1 MTRLRFWSKLLFGVA
16 AATNGA
22 EAMAKSTKKF
32 RLSAAQIR
40 PLAEG
45 YGGCIATDQITVQ
58 GRPVGYMYREEP
70 RRDHDSGWCFTAGD
84 ESEGYMN
91 TAENLEIYDINTIA
105 NYDPEIIPFL
115 DAPPGSAFARNP
127 KTGHFE
133 EVAFEPTEE

>member
-1 MTRLRFWSKLLFGVA
+1 
-16 AATNGA
+16 
-22 EAMAKSTKKF
+22 
-32 RLSAAQIR
+32 
-40 PLAEG
+40 
-45 YGGCIATDQITVQ
+45 
-58 GRPVGYMYREEP
+58 MYREEP

-91 TAENLEIYDINTIA
+91 ATENLEIYDINTIA